1 MRLIPVIGAFVKHA
15 KSEMHG
21 VIQEIENPLEGK
33 VRVKWQLPSLPSLIH
48 VSELRSGLTPGFEV
62 LDKPRQLLQPSLG
75 LGKVMQIRT
84 VGGSEQA
91 LVDFWEARQKLWLPW
106 QNLKPERGVKTIFS
120 RGDKPGQGSAEKLR
134 LRNLAYALEQW
145 HSNTGALSKLSIDP
159 LPHQIH
165 LVHRILSSGNLNW
178 MIADDVGLG
187 KTIEVGMLLS
197 SLKQRGFKRI
207 LIVTPSGLTR
217 QWQEEMRDKFELGN
231 FQIYG
236 RDIFINDE
244 RHWKMFDHVISS
256 VDLLKSEEHLQK
268 IRASGQWDLIIFDEA
283 HRLSRSQYGR
293 KFDSSDRFRL
303 AANLRSQTENFLLL
317 TATPHQGRTDKFQAL
332 LELLRPD
339 PAWSNHIRQLQLE
352 PDFLK
357 NVIIR
362 NRKADVTDSEG
373 NFIFKGKIT
382 QRNQVT
388 MTDEERAF
396 DKALR
401 NYLTKGYN
409 KSGQSG
415 NTSQSIGFVMT
426 IYRKLAASSITAI
439 GEALLRRAK
448 KLEQS
453 GEEAEQFTQE
463 EEYFIEYEEKTD
475 TPQEEFFEGE
485 LDMLQNLLDKARAV
499 YQKDSKLQRFM
510 EVIEDLLAR
519 NPDEKVLIFTEYRS
533 TQDYLVKAL
542 TGLSLL
548 RFGTAHKVDV
558 IRGGQKLEER
568 EEAMRHFEDAG
579 QFLVST
585 EAGGE
590 GLNLQRQCHIMVN
603 YDLPWNPMRL
613 VQRVGRLY
621 RYGQQKPVLV
631 MNMQVEGTIDSD
643 IIDLMY
649 TRLEQIASDMAHVND
664 EYKEGLKEDILGEL
678 VSQLDVDDLLNEVL
692 NFNQKRSTERLEE
705 ALKRAREATE
715 LQDELLSHATGFDP
729 EALAD
734 ELKLTTE
741 HLKAFVEGMCEHL
754 NIEIYET
761 LHQGKVWSLRLPE
774 EVRKE
779 LNKNQNLRI
788 CFDKPLAT
796 RLKQVELV
804 NAEGSFLQLLLR
816 KAKEF
821 SFGGHGA
828 SILNVD
834 GKSSVSAILR
844 WQNDR
849 GVALNHEYVNLLI
862 GDDRT
867 ISVNNDV
874 WAGWLLQEAQD
885 APIAAHYPA
894 REHLELAET
903 ALHERLKKRANSESY
918 PDSWMFVSAAWVDRN
933 EGLD

>member
-1 MRLIPVIGAFVKHA
+1 MKLIPIVGAFVKHA

-21 VIQEIENPLEGK
+21 VVQNVENEGK
-33 VRVKWQLPSLPSLIH
+33 VRVQWQSPNFPTIIH

-62 LDKPRQLLQPSLG
+62 LDVPRQPLQQSLG
-75 LGKVMQIRT
+75 LGKVMQVRT

-91 LVDFWEARQKLWLPW
+91 LVDFWEAKQKLWLPW
-106 QNLKPERGVKTIFS
+106 QNLKPERCVKTMFS
-120 RGDKPGQGSAEKLR
+120 RGDKPSYGSAEKLR

-178 MIADDVGLG
+178 IIADDVGLG

-217 QWQEEMRDKFELGN
+217 QWQEEMRNKFELGD

-236 RDIFINDE
+236 RDFYINDE
-244 RHWKMFDHVISS
+244 RHWKMFDYVIGS

-268 IRASGQWDLIIFDEA
+268 IGASGQWDVIIFDEA

-332 LELLRPD
+332 IELLRPD
-339 PAWSNHIRQLQLE
+339 PAWSKRIRQLQLE
-352 PDFLK
+352 PDLLK

-362 NRKADVTDSEG
+362 NRKADVTDSEA

-382 QRNQVT
+382 QRHQVT

-409 KSGQSG
+409 KSGQNGS
-415 NTSQSIGFVMT
+415 TSQSIGFVMT

-453 GEEAEQFTQE
+453 DGDIEQFTQE
-463 EEYFIEYEEKTD
+463 DDEHFIEFEEKTD
-475 TPQEEFFEGE
+475 TPQEEFFDGE
-485 LDMLQNLLDKARAV
+485 LDMLQNLLDTARGV
-499 YQKDSKLQRFM
+499 YQKDSKLRRFM

-519 NPDEKVLIFTEYRS
+519 NPNEKVLIFTEYRS
-533 TQDYLVKAL
+533 TQDYLVNAL
-542 TGLSLL
+542 KRLSLM
-548 RFGTAHKVDV
+548 RFGTAHKVGV

-568 EEAMRHFEDAG
+568 EDAMRQFEDAG

-590 GLNLQRQCHIMVN
+590 GLNLQHQCHIMVN

-631 MNMQVEGTIDSD
+631 INMQVADTIDSD

-649 TRLEQIASDMAHVND
+649 TRLEQIASDMAHVNE

-678 VSQLDVDDLLNEVL
+678 VSQLDIDGLLNEAL
-692 NFNQKRSTERLEE
+692 TFNQKRSAERLEE
-705 ALKRAREATE
+705 ALRLAREATE
-715 LQDELLSHATGFDP
+715 LQDKLLSHASGFDP
-729 EALAD
+729 EALVD
-734 ELKLTTE
+734 ELKLTTQ
-741 HLKAFVEGMCEHL
+741 HLKAFVEGMCKHL

-761 LHQGKVWSLRLPE
+761 LYQGQVWSLRLPE
-774 EVRKE
+774 EVRNE
-779 LNKNQNLRI
+779 LNQNQNLRI
-788 CFDKPLAT
+788 CFDKPLST

-804 NAEGSFLQLLLR
+804 NAEGAFLQLLLR

-828 SILNVD
+828 SIINVD
-834 GKSSVSAILR
+834 GKSGVSAILR

-849 GVALNHEYVNLLI
+849 GIALNHEYVNFLVS
-862 GDDRT
+862 DDGK
-867 ISVNNDV
+867 ISVNSDV
-874 WAGWLLQEAQD
+874 WATWLLQEAND
-885 APIAAHYPA
+885 APIASHYPA
-894 REHLELAET
+894 RQHLELVET
-903 ALHERLKKRANSESY
+903 AMHERLKKRANAESY
-918 PDSWMFVSAAWVDRN
+918 PDSWMLVSAAWIDKN